1 MNFRTLPVSAAPLTC
16 CPVLDYTLHPPLLSF
31 GYPNSGPRAHTA
43 DNSWDWITFPSLQ
56 NGINEEQGAP
66 RSKDIWLFKCPSENT
81 DLRSHLGFWFL
92 EAVKRKCEEEG
103 KRGRERHREEEHA
116 WLLQG
121 AGSNG
126 SFLLSSELTELS
138 FIFQNDYVII
148 GPSNFFCLISSWWKM
163 QWSKKSFGYA

>member
-1 MNFRTLPVSAAPLTC
+1 MNFSNLPVSAAPLTC
-16 CPVLDYTLHPPLLSF
+16 CPVLDCTLHPPLLSF

-56 NGINEEQGAP
+56 NGINEAQ
-66 RSKDIWLFKCPSENT
+66 DIDYSNVPARIQIW
-81 DLRSHLGFWFL
+81 DLTWVFGSWRQWKGNVRRKGRG
-92 EAVKRKCEEEG
+92 EAD
-103 KRGRERHREEEHA
+103 ERHREEEHT

-163 QWSKKSFGYA
+163 KWSKKSFGYA